1 MYTYSR
7 SQTVAAAI
15 VGLMGL
21 PGMARRI
28 DQKSERAIMTDQPNQ
43 RQPLIESDRTLQ
55 LLKLLAD
62 DRRWRLLLELR
73 LSDRQVGELATRT
86 GLPQNLV
93 SYHLGL
99 LRQAGLVQAHRS
111 DADARALYYGLDIA
125 ALQQVRQQIT
135 TGLHLA
141 AFPATDRLPS
151 VPVVFLCTGNSV
163 RSQMAEGWLRHLS
176 QGQVPAQSAGTHPR
190 QVDPRAI
197 QAMSEAGLDISQ
209 QWSKA
214 LAALAAAPPGIVVT
228 VCDNAREACAP
239 CLAAPVQLHW
249 SIPSPER
256 LLAET
261 PDEQA
266 VFRIL
271 RDQVRQR
278 VEGLLALLPTL
289 KIAPAPYLE

>member
-1 MYTYSR
+1 
-7 SQTVAAAI
+7 
-15 VGLMGL
+15 
-21 PGMARRI
+21 
-28 DQKSERAIMTDQPNQ
+28 MTNQ
-43 RQPLIESDRTLQ
+43 LKQMPPFSATDTTLQ

-73 LSDRQVGELATRT
+73 LSDRQVSELVART

-99 LRQAGLVQAHRS
+99 LRQAGLVQVHRS
-111 DADARALYYGLDIA
+111 DADARALYYGLDLA
-125 ALQQVRQQIT
+125 ALQQIQQQIAT
-135 TGLHLA
+135 SLHLA
-141 AFPATDRLPS
+141 ASPATGTLPA

-176 QGQVPAQSAGTHPR
+176 QAQVPAQSAGTYPR

-197 QAMSEAGLDISQ
+197 RAMAEAGIDISQ
-209 QWSKA
+209 QWSKGLDA
-214 LAALAAAPPGIVVT
+214 LDAVSPGIVVT
-228 VCDNAREACAP
+228 VCDHAREACAP

-256 LLAET
+256 LLAEN

-266 VFRIL
+266 VFRTL

-278 VEGLLALLPTL
+278 VAGLLSLLPLLTN
-289 KIAPAPYLE
+289 APHAE